1 MIMATVI
8 QAQDKAGHYMKYD
21 TKSKMRFIL
30 NYVHDPEKTNLSL
43 QGGTYLMNPEDAYE
57 EFMLTKQL
65 WGKDQEGKRMCMH
78 YIQSFKPGE
87 VTPELAKELADEFVK
102 QKIFK
107 GFQIF
112 YAVHTDK
119 DHIHTHFILNTVNIE
134 DGHKWQLADLKILR
148 RESDRLCKKHG
159 LSVVPEREVKKS
171 KSSAQ
176 KDAEKKGTSWK
187 KETQMAVDKALEIAE
202 NPTEFFSIMKKQ
214 GYQVRWKNEYKY
226 VLFINSDGKKMRNKI
241 FEHPENYTKE
251 EMLKRF
257 RENYK
262 EHWKKD
268 PEKERQTTSFRTE
281 TFFVVRDAA
290 RVAISKED
298 FIELM
303 EDNGYHVQWD
313 DEHKYI
319 TFWKDGYQP
328 VRNRSFY
335 PNEEYTKEG
344 LEEKFKRNEEK
355 LNRIRSGKYDAK
367 NVVELQKLDKLF
379 LLFSIIEGADDNAY
393 PHQTNLHEH
402 SVRSI
407 DEWKREQ
414 AKGHGMDWER

>member
-107 GFQIF
+107 GFQIS

-187 KETQMAVDKALEIAE
+187 KETQMAIDKALEIAE